1 MTLLSLNLLSQLS
14 RERGGW
20 QNLHY
25 VGAWRW
31 YGVVAARGECGG
43 ECGGKCGGEYGGDC
57 GDAVLVVAMAA
68 TYTYCVI

>member
-43 ECGGKCGGEYGGDC
+43 DC

>member
-43 ECGGKCGGEYGGDC
+43 EYGGECGGDC